1 MPDYRRVWHPG
12 GTYFF
17 TLNLLQRR
25 DNDLLIHHI
34 DALRTAVRKVRVRYP
49 FTMSIET
56 LDKLAQA
63 FNTTAAELLSEGC
76 LAYGKIGKEA

>member
-1 MPDYRRVWHPG
+1 MPDYRRAWHPG

-17 TLNLLQRR
+17 TLNVLQRR
-25 DNDLLIHHI
+25 DNNLLVRHI
-34 DALRTAVRKVRVRYP
+34 EALRTAVRKVRVRYP

-63 FNTTAAELLSEGC
+63 FNTTAAELLSEGG
-76 LAYGKIGKEA
+76 LACGKVGKEA